1 MTITTFSPFRRT
13 LTIQFSL
20 RNIGYT
26 VFVVFLFYL
35 VLVLDSFSGVQQ
47 YLPQKMPSPI
57 TLSGLF
63 FCIMLIAGRNLTY
76 AARIQAEQHGTTNTL
91 TPADTWRYRCGILLL
106 LLLMLPLSLSLGKIT
121 VHLVTLANDPVI
133 VSLDPGIKTVP
144 RGSVLLR
151 TLAFAPNLLLPAV
164 MAALLPAI
172 NLSYL
177 HDCRITA
184 MYNPARLWAAVRT
197 IGGHRYLT
205 IAAIN
210 ILMVCIPSLLLT
222 LPFIIYWDEIGTLF
236 LAGILAFFLGEPQY
250 FFLMLL
256 FMFIIGFIS
265 YAASSLFLSFPA
277 IYAAWFY
284 PAESDIREPAPRI
297 TGHAGIADALHRLTR
312 LISRL
317 RLHYEA
323 DDRSIAHQQTIP
335 HRPFFTTVSG
345 TLLYL
350 IHPSTLLI
358 LLFSA
363 AIVALGTLIET
374 ILPLRT
380 YIPLPTAIY
389 SPTLLLTSI
398 LSTTLLAGQA
408 LNIAARIRSEEPLPD
423 TVMRPYYPTI
433 ALILLGI
440 SLLHSII
447 RQILT
452 DNAIPTIPADIAMA
466 GVFVFLL
473 PLVNLVYLR
482 EQNITSLFSPR
493 KLLQALHDIG
503 ELRYFAVTAPGL
515 ALVLFLPQR
524 LPVTYTDINALYT
537 LLAIPAFYSLCSGI
551 CWLLAV
557 TYPAWY
563 YPPEDDAAEDDDDA
577 DPPAPIGFAATL
589 VHAEAAIHR
598 GDTTTAITL
607 LTPYTDAQH
616 DPAIY
621 HPAYRLLYPIAPS
634 DALRTRLINAAIS
647 GSSES
652 YDIITADLARL
663 DPAQLPAAYILPLS
677 KQAYARHAYPAILN
691 LTRNFAKNHPSH
703 PHLIEN
709 YYLAALA
716 LAKTGAADKA
726 LSLLQ
731 QLHTR
736 YPDHPRATTIAQV
749 IAHLQGKP

>member
-35 VLVLDSFSGVQQ
+35 VLVLDRSSGVQQ

-57 TLSGLF
+57 ALSGLF

-177 HDCRITA
+177 HDRRITA

-210 ILMVCIPSLLLT
+210 ILMVCIPSILLT
-222 LPFIIYWDEIGTLF
+222 LPFVIYWDEIGTLF
-236 LAGILAFFLGEPQY
+236 LTGILAFFLGEPQY

-265 YAASSLFLSFPA
+265 YAASSLILSFPA

-297 TGHAGIADALHRLTR
+297 TGHAGITDVPHRLTR
-312 LISRL
+312 LVSHL

-323 DDRSIAHQQTIP
+323 NDRSIAHQQTIP
-335 HRPFFTTVSG
+335 HRPFFTTMSG

-363 AIVALGTLIET
+363 AIVALGTLIES

-380 YIPLPTAIY
+380 YIPLPAAIY

-398 LSTTLLAGQA
+398 LS
-408 LNIAARIRSEEPLPD
+408 P
-423 TVMRPYYPTI
+423 
-433 ALILLGI
+433 
-440 SLLHSII
+440 
-447 RQILT
+447 
-452 DNAIPTIPADIAMA
+452 
-466 GVFVFLL
+466 
-473 PLVNLVYLR
+473 
-482 EQNITSLFSPR
+482 
-493 KLLQALHDIG
+493 
-503 ELRYFAVTAPGL
+503 
-515 ALVLFLPQR
+515 
-524 LPVTYTDINALYT
+524 
-537 LLAIPAFYSLCSGI
+537 LCS
-551 CWLLAV
+551 
-557 TYPAWY
+557 PAKY
-563 YPPEDDAAEDDDDA
+563 SILPPES
-577 DPPAPIGFAATL
+577 
-589 VHAEAAIHR
+589 VVKN
-598 GDTTTAITL
+598 
-607 LTPYTDAQH
+607 PYQ
-616 DPAIY
+616 I
-621 HPAYRLLYPIAPS
+621 R
-634 DALRTRLINAAIS
+634 
-647 GSSES
+647 
-652 YDIITADLARL
+652 
-663 DPAQLPAAYILPLS
+663 
-677 KQAYARHAYPAILN
+677 
-691 LTRNFAKNHPSH
+691 
-703 PHLIEN
+703 
-709 YYLAALA
+709 
-716 LAKTGAADKA
+716 
-726 LSLLQ
+726 
-731 QLHTR
+731 
-736 YPDHPRATTIAQV
+736 
-749 IAHLQGKP
+749 